1 MKVVN
6 KSGLFKTNVK
16 KTLKAWQLYVLLIP
30 ALLWAVIFA
39 YYPMY
44 GVVIAFKDY
53 KIRAGI
59 LGSPGP
65 TPYLNTSSSFSVQ
78 ALP

>member
-1 MKVVN
+1 MAAVCT
-6 KSGLFKTNVK
+6 SHTR
-16 KTLKAWQLYVLLIP
+16 P
-30 ALLWAVIFA
+30 ALGSYFA

-59 LGSPGP
+59 LGSPWAD
-65 TPYLNTSSSFSVQ
+65 PYLNTSSSFSVQ